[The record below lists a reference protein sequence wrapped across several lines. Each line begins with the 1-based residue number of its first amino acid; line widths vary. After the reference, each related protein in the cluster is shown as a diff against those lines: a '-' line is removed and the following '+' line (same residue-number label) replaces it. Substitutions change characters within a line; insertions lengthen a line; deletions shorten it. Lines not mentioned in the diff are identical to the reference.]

1 MSKIISRRGLLLA
14 AAALTAPAA
23 AATDEAA
30 LSLAMAAKLSGRV
43 YGAAVC
49 ADQLHGDPAFAAAV
63 VAQCSQLTPE
73 LALKWAA
80 IEPVRGQP
88 SLTDMDDLAGFAR
101 THGKT
106 LHGHTLLWH
115 RSIPGWAEAAISA
128 RDWEPVR
135 RYFALVM
142 PRYADLIHRW
152 DVVNEPIALEDGADG
167 LRASPF
173 LRAFGADY
181 VRRALETARELA
193 PGARLMI
200 NEFGLECGDARDT
213 ARRRRLLRL
222 VDDLRKAG
230 APLDGVGLQAHL
242 DLGKPKLAPKAIELF
257 LKELAARGLEILVT
271 ELDVKEADYTLPAER
286 RDAAVAG
293 IARTYLDVVLDQR
306 AVVGVSTWG
315 LSDRYSWLRVIPAD
329 LARWPNAWRDGSSP
343 GLNRGLPLDAALR
356 PKPLHKV
363 LRAGF
368 RRTATRPANR
378 GARLSSDRS

>member
-1 MSKIISRRGLLLA
+1 MSNAISRRGLLLA
-14 AAALTAPAA
+14 AAALSAPAA
-23 AATDEAA
+23 AATDEGPQ
-30 LSLAMAAKLSGRV
+30 SLGAAAKLSGRS

-49 ADQLHGDPAFAAAV
+49 ADQLHSDSAFATAV
-63 VAQCSQLTPE
+63 VDQCSQLTPE
-73 LALKWAA
+73 LALKWGA
-80 IEPVRGQP
+80 IEPVRGHP
-88 SLTDMDDLAGFAR
+88 FLTDMDDLASFAR

-115 RSIPGWAEAAISA
+115 RSIPGWAEAAVGE

-142 PRYADLIHRW
+142 PRYSDVIGRW

-193 PGARLMI
+193 PRARLMI
-200 NEFGLECGDARDT
+200 NEFGLECGDERDA

-222 VDDLRKAG
+222 VDDLHKAG

-242 DLGKPKLAPKAIELF
+242 DLRRPRLAPKAIESF

-271 ELDVKEADYTLPAER
+271 ELDVKEADYILPAER

-293 IARTYLDVVLDQR
+293 IARTYLDVVLDQP

-315 LSDRYSWLRVIPAD
+315 LSDRYSWLQATSAD

-343 GLNRGLPLDAALR
+343 GLNRGLPLDAALQ
-356 PKPLHKV
+356 PKPLHRV
-363 LRAGF
+363 LRAAS
-368 RRTATRPANR
+368 RPPATRPANR

>member
-1 MSKIISRRGLLLA
+1 MSNAISRRGLLLA
-14 AAALTAPAA
+14 AAALSAPAR
-23 AATDEAA
+23 AATDEGPQ
-30 LSLAMAAKLSGRV
+30 SLGAAAKLSGRS

-49 ADQLHGDPAFAAAV
+49 SDQLHSDSAFAAAV
-63 VAQCSQLTPE
+63 VEQCSQLTPE

-88 SLTDMDDLAGFAR
+88 LLTDMDDLASFAR
-101 THGKT
+101 AHDKT

-115 RSIPGWAEAAISA
+115 RSIPGWAEAAIGES
-128 RDWEPVR
+128 DWEPVR

-142 PRYADLIHRW
+142 PRYSDVIGRW

-193 PGARLMI
+193 PRSHLMI
-200 NEFGLECGDARDT
+200 NEFGLECGDERDA

-242 DLGKPKLAPKAIELF
+242 DLRRPRLAPKAIESF

-271 ELDVKEADYTLPAER
+271 ELDVKEADYIFPPER

-293 IARTYLDVVLDQR
+293 IARTYLDVVLDQP
-306 AVVGVSTWG
+306 AVAGVSTWG
-315 LSDRYSWLRVIPAD
+315 LSDRYSWLRATAAD
-329 LARWPNAWRDGSSP
+329 LARWPGAWRDGSSP
-343 GLNRGLPLDAALR
+343 GLNRGLPLDAALQ

-368 RRTATRPANR
+368 RRAATRPANR
-378 GARLSSDRS
+378 VGRLTSDRS